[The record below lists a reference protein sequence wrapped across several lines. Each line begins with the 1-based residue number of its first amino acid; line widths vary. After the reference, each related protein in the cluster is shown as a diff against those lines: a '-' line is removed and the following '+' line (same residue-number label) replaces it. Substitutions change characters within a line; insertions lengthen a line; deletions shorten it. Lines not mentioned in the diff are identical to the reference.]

1 MPNHIMNHVT
11 FRGKK
16 DNVNKA
22 IETLGPTF
30 DLNKISAEP
39 EGLDREVSALA
50 VEEAKKYIKDH
61 ANEDPKEYAE
71 KKERLSVLS
80 VLPKNF
86 KEDFLSCVE
95 NYRKY
100 GYFYWLDWRKDN
112 WGTKWNTYDHGDF
125 GHFLT
130 ANSTCREAY
139 RRISEQFGISVEV
152 KFADEDE
159 GYNCGI
165 IKAKNGILTE
175 WNPEPG
181 SEQAI
186 MFAES
191 VWSS

>member
-1 MPNHIMNHVT
+1 MNHVT

-16 DNVNKA
+16 DNVDKA

-39 EGLDREVSALA
+39 EGLDRVVSFAA

-61 ANEDPKEYAE
+61 ADEDPEAYAE
-71 KKERLSVLS
+71 KKERLSVL
-80 VLPKNF
+80 PKNF
-86 KEDFLSCVE
+86 KIDFLACVE
-95 NYRKY
+95 NYRRT
-100 GYFYWLDWRKDN
+100 GYFYWKDWRKDN

>member
-1 MPNHIMNHVT
+1 MPNHVLNHVT
-11 FRGKK
+11 FLGKK

-39 EGLDREVSALA
+39 EGLDRVVSFAA

-61 ANEDPKEYAE
+61 ADDDPEAYAE
-71 KKERLSVLS
+71 KNLRALMEFSHHD
-80 VLPKNF
+80 F
-86 KEDFLSCVE
+86 KGDFLACVD
-95 NYRKY
+95 NYRRT
-100 GYFYWLDWRKDN
+100 GYFYWKDWRKDN